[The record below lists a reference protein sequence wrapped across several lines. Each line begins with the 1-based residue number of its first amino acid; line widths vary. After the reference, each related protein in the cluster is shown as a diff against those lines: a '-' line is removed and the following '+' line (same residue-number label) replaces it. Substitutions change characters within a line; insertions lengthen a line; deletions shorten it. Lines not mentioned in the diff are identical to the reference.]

1 MKKGFKRLTTI
12 LASAMLVASMS
23 LTAFAAE
30 KIGKEYYIN
39 GKNTTYSYSTAKA
52 IDASEFYMTH
62 DVYGKLETNV
72 FKIAKYV
79 DKISVGKVIATI
91 KGKLENQ
98 SLQTIRVQ
106 DGNYNNI
113 TKNPIVAEPTMIGKT
128 RYTLIRVSDNNL
140 FRDFATVTKV
150 STRYCGNYKYVVT
163 VKYDIPE
170 FHVLNGYEVKLGSFT
185 AESVNNS
192 YMGDVLYCT
201 SENDKTV
208 GTAEFKIDVNDI
220 GKTLKLTMNGMEVD
234 TIRIPRSE

>member
-39 GKNTTYSYSTAKA
+39 GKNITYSYSTANA

-62 DVYGKLETNV
+62 DAYGRLETNV

-79 DKISVGKVIATI
+79 DKISVGKVIAII
-91 KGKLENQ
+91 KGKLEDQ
-98 SLQTIRVQ
+98 SIQTIRVQ

-113 TKNPIVAEPTMIGKT
+113 TKNPIVAEPIMIGKT

-140 FRDFATVTKV
+140 FRDYATVTKV
-150 STRYCGNYKYVVT
+150 STRNTLGRTHIVT
-163 VKYDIPE
+163 VEYEIPK

-185 AESVNNS
+185 AKSVDN
-192 YMGDVLYCT
+192 YYKGDILYCT

-208 GTAEFKIDVNDI
+208 GIATFEIDLRDI
-220 GKTLKLTMNGMEVD
+220 GKTFKLTMNGMEVD
-234 TIRIPRSE
+234 TIKIPASK

>member
-39 GKNTTYSYSTAKA
+39 GKNTTYSYSTASA
-52 IDASEFYMTH
+52 IDDSEFYMTF
-62 DVYGKLETNV
+62 DGYGNLKTNV
-72 FKIAKYV
+72 FKIGKYV
-79 DKISVGKVIATI
+79 DKLSVGKVIATI
-91 KGKLENQ
+91 KGQLPDQ

-113 TKNPIVAEPTMIGKT
+113 TKNPIVAEPIMIGKT

-140 FRDFATVTKV
+140 FRDYASVSKV
-150 STRYCGNYKYVVT
+150 STRRCLGRTFVVT
-163 VKYDIPE
+163 VEYDIPE

-185 AESVNNS
+185 AKSVNNS
-192 YMGDVLYCT
+192 YKGDVLYCT
-201 SENDKTV
+201 NENDKTV
-208 GTAEFKIDVNDI
+208 GTATFEIDLADI
-220 GKTLKLTMNGMEVD
+220 GKTFKLTMNGKEVD
-234 TIRIPRSE
+234 TIKIPASK